1 MPLEKTVTDKY
12 GPFSNLNYI
21 CTISVEKPLSRVGMV
36 TFFYACQGTKHTEG
50 I

>member
-1 MPLEKTVTDKY
+1 MPVEKTVTDNY

-21 CTISVEKPLSRVGMV
+21 CAISAEKPLGRYD
-36 TFFYACQGTKHTEG
+36 TFFYACQGTKYIEG